1 MQGYA
6 VEYWFIHGGEKYTEW
21 VYMTPDGLPTG
32 TDRLFARTL
41 FKTRAE
47 AEVIAKDIE
56 NASIHHVEFMV
67 RGLDD

>member
-1 MQGYA
+1 
-6 VEYWFIHGGEKYTEW
+6 
-21 VYMTPDGLPTG
+21 MTPDGLPTG
-32 TDRLFARTL
+32 TDRLFACTL

-47 AEVIAKDIE
+47 AEEIAKDIE

>member
-6 VEYWFIHGGEKYTEW
+6 VEYWFIYGGVKYTEW

-32 TDRLFARTL
+32 TKRLFACAL

-47 AEVIAKDIE
+47 AEEIAKDIE

-67 RGLDD
+67 RSLDE

>member
-1 MQGYA
+1 MRSNTGSSTA
-6 VEYWFIHGGEKYTEW
+6 AKKHTEW

-32 TDRLFARTL
+32 TDRLFACTL

-47 AEVIAKDIE
+47 AEEITKDIE